1 MEKKRKL
8 VTLLHCFLVPGTA
21 LTARAWVRSA
31 LFGEIF
37 SRIPEIMITSTSF
50 TAHQKKR
57 KV

>member
-1 MEKKRKL
+1 VEKKRKL

-37 SRIPEIMITSTSF
+37 SRIPEIMITCTSF
-50 TAHQKKR
+50 KAHQITQK
-57 KV
+57 